1 MRRSIGLFV
10 ISKSAAISRSRSL
23 DPKWRPLT
31 CAPPRNPAMFKHTRH
46 ASRVKC
52 GPQTHDQSWIIATR
66 KTFRMKCAIF
76 VNINDDDTTLT
87 RIRSAQHV
95 LLGKTLSHKHAQ
107 SLLRENLQND
117 RAAPLLLL
125 SNTLSPQSMTYCAA
139 RESINVSV
147 CVASMSTITRSM
159 RGSCIFRR

>member
-1 MRRSIGLFV
+1 MRRLIGLFV
-10 ISKSAAISRSRSL
+10 ISISAAISRSL

-52 GPQTHDQSWIIATR
+52 GPQTHDQSWIIATE
-66 KTFRMKCAIF
+66 KHFGWNALFLWILMMM
-76 VNINDDDTTLT
+76 T
-87 RIRSAQHV
+87 RIRFRSAQHV
-95 LLGKTLSHKHAQ
+95 LFKKTLSHKHAQ

-159 RGSCIFRR
+159 SGSCIFRR